1 MRLMP
6 YEAVVFYAGLFWLF
20 SVFCVVIPLPR
31 VGMIQLINSALF
43 ESVPGFSRPL
53 YLLVDPESREVE
65 CVLAPKFGKIKRG
78 IK

>member
-6 YEAVVFYAGLFWLF
+6 YEAVVFCAGLFWLF

-43 ESVPGFSRPL
+43 ESVPGLSRPL
-53 YLLVDPESREVE
+53 YLSVDLKGRDVE
-65 CVLAPKFGKIKRG
+65 CILALKFGKIKRG